1 MLDRLKRRVFPLLAT
16 IGLLAAGMYTTTW
29 GPTMIGRSE
38 WALPYDLWGTLTAT
52 TRLVHGNI
60 GGLYTAPTGLVSL
73 PGAAVI
79 LVPCAALIA
88 AGGVLLRVP
97 GPGNLHP
104 PVWVLAGPFQ
114 MLLCRVA
121 AVAPHALAGPLRRA
135 PRE

>member
-29 GPTMIGRSE
+29 GPTEIGRSE
-38 WALPYDLWGTLTAT
+38 WALPYDLWGTLTAA

-60 GGLYTAPTGLVSL
+60 GGLYSAPTGLVSL

-88 AGGVLLRVP
+88 VSGLSLRIP
-97 GPGNLHP
+97 GPDNLHP
-104 PVWVLAGPFQ
+104 AVWLLAGPYQ
-114 MLLCRVA
+114 MLLCCVTLFA
-121 AVAPHALAGPLRRA
+121 ADALAGFTG
-135 PRE
+135 